1 MKKLLANLSLTQRIT
16 IAIVAVVVVAGI
28 YSLVHWQK
36 EQDFKPL
43 FTGVSPEDGAAIIQ
57 KLRESGVEYRLPEGG
72 GSVLVP
78 SARLAELR
86 LNMELRTRPGGRVGA
101 VGDVARRRGAG
112 ARPFDV
118 RERFGLPRGPAAR

>member
-1 MKKLLANLSLTQRIT
+1 MKKLLANLSLTHRIT

-28 YSLVHWQK
+28 YGLFHWQK

-86 LNMELRTRPGGRVGA
+86 LNMA
-101 VGDVARRRGAG
+101 AA
-112 ARPFDV
+112 
-118 RERFGLPRGPAAR
+118 GLPETGGIGFEVFGKNQP